1 MSTDIKHMN
10 IQFDNPED
18 QAAYEQAC
26 LEWFQRKLNP
36 GEQRVL
42 LFGDTAA
49 AVEGKSLHNEDYV
62 SFLECSRNE

>member
-1 MSTDIKHMN
+1 MPIDIKHLN
-10 IQFDNPED
+10 IHFDNPED

-42 LFGDTAA
+42 LFGDTSAT
-49 AVEGKSLHNEDYV
+49 VKGKSLHDEDYV
-62 SFLECSRNE
+62 SFLECNRED